1 MEKEEKIIAILLAMA
16 ILSLAVAYFIYI
28 PGELSGNI
36 EPLSDSTTLGEKVF
50 VEGPV
55 LNKKMTYSGDH
66 LILKVDHEGE
76 MITVF
81 VPNNKGAKD
90 IGKELAVN
98 DMVHIAGILDEYEGE
113 LEIIVKDKKDI
124 EKL

>member
-16 ILSLAVAYFIYI
+16 ILSLAVAYFTYI

-66 LILKVDHEGE
+66 LILEIDHEGE

-90 IGKELAVN
+90 IDKELAVN
-98 DMVHIAGILDEYEGE
+98 SMVHIAGILDEYEGE

>member
-1 MEKEEKIIAILLAMA
+1 MEKEEKIISILLAMA
-16 ILSLAVAYFIYI
+16 ILSLAVAYFTYI

-50 VEGPV
+50 VQGPV
-55 LNKKMTYSGDH
+55 LNKRMTYSGDH
-66 LILKVDHEGE
+66 LILKIEHEGE

-81 VPNNKGAKD
+81 VPNNKGAKE
-90 IGKELAVN
+90 IGEELAVN
-98 DMVHIAGILDEYEGE
+98 DMAHIAGVLDEYEGE
-113 LEIIVKDKKDI
+113 LEIIVKDKKDV

>member
-1 MEKEEKIIAILLAMA
+1 MEKEEKIISILLAMA
-16 ILSLAVAYFIYI
+16 ILSLAVAYFTYI

-50 VEGPV
+50 VEGTV
-55 LNKKMTYSGDH
+55 LNKRMTYSGDH
-66 LILKVDHEGE
+66 LILEIDHKGE

-81 VPNNKGAKD
+81 VPNNKGAKE

-98 DMVHIAGILDEYEGE
+98 DMAHIAGVLDEYEGE
-113 LEIIVKDKKDI
+113 LEIIVKDKKDV

>member
-16 ILSLAVAYFIYI
+16 ILSLAVAYFTYI

-90 IGKELAVN
+90 IYKELAVN

>member
-16 ILSLAVAYFIYI
+16 ILSLAVAYFTYI

-55 LNKKMTYSGDH
+55 LNKRMTYSGDH
-66 LILKVDHEGE
+66 LILEIEHEGE

-81 VPNNKGAKD
+81 VPNNKGAKE

-98 DMVHIAGILDEYEGE
+98 DMAHVAGVLDEYEGE
-113 LEIIVKDKKDI
+113 LEIIVKDKKDV

>member
-50 VEGPV
+50 VEGPI
-55 LNKKMTYSGDH
+55 LNKRMTYSGDH
-66 LILKVDHEGE
+66 LILEIDHEGE

-81 VPNNKGAKD
+81 VPNNKGAKEID
-90 IGKELAVN
+90 KELAVN
-98 DMVHIAGILDEYEGE
+98 DMVHITGILDEYEGE
-113 LEIIVKDKKDI
+113 LEIIVKDKKYV

>member
-16 ILSLAVAYFIYI
+16 ILSLAVAYFTYI

-90 IGKELAVN
+90 IDKELAVN
-98 DMVHIAGILDEYEGE
+98 SMVHIAGILDEYEGE

>member
-1 MEKEEKIIAILLAMA
+1 MEKEEKIITILLAMA

-28 PGELSGNI
+28 PGELTGNI
-36 EPLSDSTTLGEKVF
+36 EPLSDSTTLGENVF
-50 VEGPV
+50 VEGPI
-55 LNKKMTYSGDH
+55 LSKRMTYSGDH
-66 LILKVDHEGE
+66 LILEIEHEGE

-90 IGKELAVN
+90 IDKELAVN
-98 DMVHIAGILDEYEGE
+98 DIAHIAGVLDEYEGE
-113 LEIIVKDKKDI
+113 LEIIVKDRKDV

>member
-1 MEKEEKIIAILLAMA
+1 MEKEEKIISILLAMA
-16 ILSLAVAYFIYI
+16 ILSLALAYFTYI

-36 EPLSDSTTLGEKVF
+36 EPFSDSTTLGEKVF

-55 LNKKMTYSGDH
+55 LNKKITYSGDH
-66 LILKVDHEGE
+66 LVLEIEHEGE

-81 VPNNKGAKD
+81 VPNNKGAKE

-98 DMVHIAGILDEYEGE
+98 DMAHVAGVLDEYEGE
-113 LEIIVKDKKDI
+113 LEIIVKDKKDV

>member
-16 ILSLAVAYFIYI
+16 ILSLAVAYFTYI

-81 VPNNKGAKD
+81 IPNNKGAKD
-90 IGKELAVN
+90 IDKELAVN
-98 DMVHIAGILDEYEGE
+98 SMVHIAGILDEYEGE

>member
-90 IGKELAVN
+90 IDKELAVN

>member
-16 ILSLAVAYFIYI
+16 ILSLAVAYFTYI

-90 IGKELAVN
+90 IGKELDVN

-113 LEIIVKDKKDI
+113 LEIIVKDKKDV

>member
-1 MEKEEKIIAILLAMA
+1 MEKEEKIISILLAMA
-16 ILSLAVAYFIYI
+16 ILSLAVAYFTYI

-90 IGKELAVN
+90 IDKELAVN

>member
-16 ILSLAVAYFIYI
+16 ILSLAVAYFIYM
-28 PGELSGNI
+28 PGELGGNI

-50 VEGPV
+50 VEGAV
-55 LNKKMTYSGDH
+55 LNKRMTYSGDH
-66 LILKVDHEGE
+66 LILEIEHEGE

-81 VPNNKGAKD
+81 VPNNKGAKE

-98 DMVHIAGILDEYEGE
+98 DMAHIAGVLDEYEGE
-113 LEIIVKDKKDI
+113 LEIIVKDKKDV

>member
-16 ILSLAVAYFIYI
+16 ILSLAVAYFTYI

-90 IGKELAVN
+90 IDKELAVN